1 MIKDDIKQLIMATEI
16 KEAVAYL
23 RISRDDA
30 DYESSSITNQRAIIS
45 AWAEKN
51 GFVIT
56 EYYCDE
62 NISGYLD
69 SRPDYDRLKADLND
83 DKVNVIIVKDLSRLS
98 RHNARVNLFLEN
110 IKESGKRV
118 ISLMDNYD
126 TENKLSGKFLG
137 VTTWMNEFTV
147 INTSEKVR
155 ESIAKMQE
163 EGRFVS
169 NVPYGYELDPY
180 VKGKYHIN
188 PTGAMYVKE
197 AFEMY
202 VNGAGVRT
210 IVQEFNRRGVPNQAQ
225 LTKQRLEKMGR
236 TYKRGNAVLWYDRV
250 IYDMLRNDFY
260 IGTLTLRK
268 SRRRTIHGKPMK
280 LDRENM
286 IVFENAHEP
295 LVDKKTFILA
305 QQIMAERSK
314 KNYRGTKK
322 SGTLNIF
329 TGKLICA
336 DCGERMTPRTN
347 PKRSQR
353 YVCKTYHLKGTDYC
367 SSHVVTNRTLTDGL
381 LFFLEH
387 CRENL
392 GEAIK
397 DLDITVKKQKLPD
410 ADNTIIDLEK
420 RVKQVQRE
428 LELLIEQKVTETLN
442 NLEMKDV
449 VEKTFDGM
457 IKNKYSEIKTLNTQ
471 ISDLQNRSSHEN
483 DRKKE
488 LKTAMDILDEI
499 LESREITRKQAEIL
513 IDKIVVYEDGA
524 VDFYLK
530 GDMHELCTNYIQYKY
545 ARTSKLLYDFIEY
558 CKEHQDQIFIKAAAA
573 QMRIQGN
580 KIGSKNFHKFFHS
593 FVEQGYIVEN
603 EGYRNGFSIPDI
615 NKLII
620 ATEVDQVMSDSP
632 RVKYNVVTI
641 ELIDKIC
648 AWSRSISS
656 IKKGKKL
663 F

>member
-1 MIKDDIKQLIMATEI
+1 
-16 KEAVAYL
+16 
-23 RISRDDA
+23 
-30 DYESSSITNQRAIIS
+30 
-45 AWAEKN
+45 
-51 GFVIT
+51 
-56 EYYCDE
+56 
-62 NISGYLD
+62 
-69 SRPDYDRLKADLND
+69 
-83 DKVNVIIVKDLSRLS
+83 
-98 RHNARVNLFLEN
+98 
-110 IKESGKRV
+110 
-118 ISLMDNYD
+118 
-126 TENKLSGKFLG
+126 
-137 VTTWMNEFTV
+137 
-147 INTSEKVR
+147 
-155 ESIAKMQE
+155 
-163 EGRFVS
+163 
-169 NVPYGYELDPY
+169 
-180 VKGKYHIN
+180 
-188 PTGAMYVKE
+188 
-197 AFEMY
+197 
-202 VNGAGVRT
+202 
-210 IVQEFNRRGVPNQAQ
+210 
-225 LTKQRLEKMGR
+225 
-236 TYKRGNAVLWYDRV
+236 
-250 IYDMLRNDFY
+250 
-260 IGTLTLRK
+260 
-268 SRRRTIHGKPMK
+268 
-280 LDRENM
+280 
-286 IVFENAHEP
+286 
-295 LVDKKTFILA
+295 
-305 QQIMAERSK
+305 
-314 KNYRGTKK
+314 
-322 SGTLNIF
+322 
-329 TGKLICA
+329 
-336 DCGERMTPRTN
+336 MTPRTN

-488 LKTAMDILDEI
+488 LKTVMDILDEI

-573 QMRIQGN
+573 QM
-580 KIGSKNFHKFFHS
+580 K
-593 FVEQGYIVEN
+593 
-603 EGYRNGFSIPDI
+603 
-615 NKLII
+615 
-620 ATEVDQVMSDSP
+620 ATGMALAFQ
-632 RVKYNVVTI
+632 T
-641 ELIDKIC
+641 
-648 AWSRSISS
+648 
-656 IKKGKKL
+656 
-663 F
+663 